1 MQGIDS
7 LSRTAYSRAVF
18 CPEIAAQR
26 VQKARRRLPGNPA
39 FGNPALMGVLMSL
52 RFRVIVAAAGLT
64 LAICTR
70 SPGQAQ
76 AIAPPPAGPQAVP
89 AVEAVPLPVTVEP
102 ATGVAITWFAVNRF
116 RLFRDERDFRRHA
129 EATQGRT
136 VLEAEQAL
144 AAATDGRGWARDIVG
159 RLCLDRIGQIA
170 DQCVR
175 DGVREDYLNPA
186 DHGVEVRL
194 TGILPPEAAC
204 TWSFGIEGDAAFSTV
219 GAECSAPVRTRAPY
233 GKPTKVTVDIAAPG
247 EPVRRAAADIA
258 VRDLLIAGLGDS
270 IASGD
275 GNPDRPVA
283 LSDHGFCFRRF
294 ALAADAEYFRPG
306 RTGFSGDRACDGDPG
321 AASGLSAWARLSAR
335 WMNGACHRSLY
346 SYQLRAAL
354 ALAIE
359 NPHLAVTFL
368 PLGCTGATIADGL
381 FNGRQS
387 RELNCGGDG
396 APCPPTTSAQVT
408 QLRAIMARAQR
419 GPPARTL
426 DLVFLTV
433 GANDI
438 NFSGLVADIIIA
450 ARSER
455 ALFSRA
461 GVITSVEA
469 AQETLEKKLPA
480 DFARLRA
487 ALKPLVNN
495 ALERVV
501 FVSYGHPG
509 LAPGGGPCPGG
520 RGGFD
525 IHPAF
530 GVDGEQL
537 RRVST
542 FVQDRFLPA
551 LKEIATCSANGA
563 CPSPSDAMSFVDGH
577 QAAFAE
583 HGFCAIAGTDPPFDR
598 ECFSPDG
605 KSFNDSLV
613 EGATQPL
620 ICGAAVSEFRAY
632 APRARW
638 IRTPNDAYFAA
649 MTFPEGIPALHP
661 SNLHDATW
669 GVLSAVYGGAI
680 HPTAEGHAVMADAAL
695 AGARSVLQLPGAD
708 DPIVATPLPAE
719 AK

>member
-1 MQGIDS
+1 MTKS
-7 LSRTAYSRAVF
+7 WKSVLSH
-18 CPEIAAQR
+18 C
-26 VQKARRRLPGNPA
+26 
-39 FGNPALMGVLMSL
+39 
-52 RFRVIVAAAGLT
+52 AAASTGI
-64 LAICTR
+64 AIAVGADFP
-70 SPGQAQ
+70 SLAQ
-76 AIAPPPAGPQAVP
+76 AIAPATVNPQAVP
-89 AVEAVPLPVTVEP
+89 AVESAPLPVTVER
-102 ATGVAITWFAVNRF
+102 ATGVAVAWSIVNRF
-116 RLFRDERDFRRHA
+116 RLFRDERDFRRHVDA
-129 EATQGRT
+129 MQGGT
-136 VLEAEQAL
+136 VLQAEHAL
-144 AAATDGRGWARDIVG
+144 AGATDGRGWARDIMG
-159 RLCLDRIGQIA
+159 RLCLDRIGQIT

-186 DHGVEVRL
+186 DHGIEVGL
-194 TGILPPEAAC
+194 TGVLSPGATC
-204 TWSFGIEGDAAFSTV
+204 TWSFGTQGEAAFGTV
-219 GAECSAPVRTRAPY
+219 SRDCGTAVRTRVPY
-233 GKPTKVTVDIAAPG
+233 GKPTRVMVDIATPG
-247 EPVRRAAADIA
+247 EAVRRATADVA

-283 LSDHGFCFRRF
+283 LSDEGFCFRRF
-294 ALAADAEYFRPG
+294 ALAANAEYFRPG
-306 RTGFSGDRACDGDPG
+306 RAGFSGDRACEVDSG
-321 AASGLSAWARLSAR
+321 ATSDLPAWARLSAR

-381 FNGRQS
+381 LNSNRS

-396 APCPPTTSAQVT
+396 TACPPTVPAQAT
-408 QLRAIMARAQR
+408 QLRAIIGRAQR
-419 GPPARTL
+419 GQPARTL
-426 DLVFLTV
+426 DLAFLTI

-438 NFSGLVADIIIA
+438 NFSGLIADIIIA
-450 ARSER
+450 ARGER

-461 GVITSVEA
+461 GVISSVEA
-469 AQETLEKKLPA
+469 AQETLDKKLPG

-487 ALKPLVNN
+487 ALKPLVND

-501 FVSYGHPG
+501 FVSYGHPA
-509 LAPGGGPCPGG
+509 LAPGGTVCPGG

-530 GVDGEQL
+530 GVDSERL
-537 RRVST
+537 RRISM

-551 LKEIATCSANGA
+551 LKEIATCSAKGA
-563 CPSPSDAMSFVDGH
+563 CASASDAMTFVDDH
-577 QAAFAE
+577 QTAFAD
-583 HGFCAIAGTDPPFDR
+583 HGFCARADSDPPFDR
-598 ECFSPDG
+598 ECFLPDG

-613 EGATQPL
+613 EGAAEPL
-620 ICGAAVSEFRAY
+620 ACGTAVSEFRTY

-649 MTFPEGIPALHP
+649 MTFPEGVSAALHP

-669 GVLSAVYGGAI
+669 GLLSAVYGGAI
-680 HPTAEGHAVMADAAL
+680 HPTAEGHAAMADAAL
-695 AGARSVLQLPGAD
+695 AGAKSVLQLSGTS
-708 DPIVATPLPAE
+708 DPIVAEPLPPLPAE

>member
-1 MQGIDS
+1 MTAPWKS
-7 LSRTAYSRAVF
+7 LLSR
-18 CPEIAAQR
+18 C
-26 VQKARRRLPGNPA
+26 
-39 FGNPALMGVLMSL
+39 
-52 RFRVIVAAAGLT
+52 AAASTGIAVALC
-64 LAICTR
+64 ADFP
-70 SPGQAQ
+70 SWAQ
-76 AIAPPPAGPQAVP
+76 AVPPAPANPQAVP
-89 AVEAVPLPVTVEP
+89 AIESAPPPVTVEP
-102 ATGVAITWFAVNRF
+102 ATGVAITWSVVNRF
-116 RLFRDERDFRRHA
+116 RLFRDERDFRLHA
-129 EATQGRT
+129 DATQGRT
-136 VLEAEQAL
+136 VLAAEQAL
-144 AAATDGRGWARDIVG
+144 ATTTDGRGWARDIIG

-186 DHGVEVRL
+186 DHAVEVRL
-194 TGILPPEAAC
+194 TGILPPEATC
-204 TWSFGIEGDAAFSTV
+204 TWSFGPESNTASSTAS
-219 GAECSAPVRTRAPY
+219 AECGAPVRTRIPY
-233 GKPTKVTVDIAAPG
+233 GKPTRVTVDIATPG
-247 EPVRRAAADIA
+247 EAVRRATADIA

-283 LSDHGFCFRRF
+283 LADEGFCFRRF
-294 ALAADAEYFRPG
+294 ALAANAEYFRPG

-321 AASGLSAWARLSAR
+321 AASDLPGWARLSAH

-381 FNGRQS
+381 FNGQRS
-387 RELNCGGDG
+387 RELNCAGDG
-396 APCPPTTSAQVT
+396 APCPTTTPAQVT
-408 QLRAIMARAQR
+408 QLRAIITRAQR
-419 GPPARTL
+419 GQPARTL

-450 ARSER
+450 ARNER

-469 AQETLEKKLPA
+469 SQETLEKKLPT

-520 RGGFD
+520 RDGFD

-530 GVDGEQL
+530 GVDGERL
-537 RRVST
+537 RRIST
-542 FVQDRFLPA
+542 FVRDRFLPA
-551 LKEIATCSANGA
+551 LKEIVTCSARGA
-563 CPSPSDAMSFVDGH
+563 CTGPSDAMTFVDDH
-577 QAAFAE
+577 QAAFAQ
-583 HGFCAIAGTDPPFDR
+583 HGFCAVADSDPPFDR

-613 EGATQPL
+613 EGAAEPL
-620 ICGAAVSEFRAY
+620 VCGTAVSEFRAY

-649 MTFPEGIPALHP
+649 MTFPEGVSAVLHP

-669 GVLSAVYGGAI
+669 GVVSAVYGGAI
-680 HPTAEGHAVMADAAL
+680 HPTSEGHAAMADAAL
-695 AGARSVLQLPGAD
+695 AEARNVLQLPGAN
-708 DPIVATPLPAE
+708 DPIVAAPLPPLPAE